1 MTEAALFRPVIQD
14 TPVEQ
19 TAYKMMSNM
28 PPMPFSMLG
37 GYTPEQLRAYALD
50 AVTNEIDAMTPK
62 LLRAIENAVK
72 QGAAL
77 QRDIAIDLTTKYSNM
92 ADLAEAIRV
101 SDLGE

>member
-1 MTEAALFRPVIQD
+1 MNEAALFRPVTQD
-14 TPVEQ
+14 TPVDHM
-19 TAYKMMSNM
+19 AYKMMSNM
-28 PPMPFSMLG
+28 PPMPVCLMG

-77 QRDIAIDLTTKYSNM
+77 QREIAIDLTTKYSNM